1 MTLPTQLLPIMTP
14 LLLLMTLLLPLMTL
28 LLPLM
33 TTRLL
38 PLMTPL
44 LPLMLRYCHPGEARS
59 FPRNPEGGFYLIYQP
74 NKWRLKKKKAEAA
87 TAEEAARQLLQ
98 PQAVSGS
105 ALSLGR
111 LPACWSTRRYSH
123 GSCYSHGTPMTTC
136 RELFTSTVMYGQVVM
151 AVALQP

>member
-14 LLLLMTLLLPLMTL
+14 LLLLMTL

-74 NKWRLKKKKAEAA
+74 NKWRLKKEKAEAA
-87 TAEEAARQLLQ
+87 AAELAARQLLQ
-98 PQAVSGS
+98 PQAVTGS
-105 ALSLGR
+105 R
-111 LPACWSTRRYSH
+111 FVTR
-123 GSCYSHGTPMTTC
+123 
-136 RELFTSTVMYGQVVM
+136 
-151 AVALQP
+151 